1 LSDPNRPTEELT
13 PVKLELQSD
22 SSALPSF
29 DTDATLDAPG
39 STAADAPEAYGSAS
53 APKTIGDYRLVKKL
67 GEGGMGQVWLAE
79 QTAPVRRQVA
89 LKLIRAGM
97 FDEALLQRFQSERQ
111 SLAIMDHP
119 TIAKIFD
126 AGTTPDGQPYFV
138 MEYVPGLPITEY
150 CDQKRLRVAER
161 LELFIKVCEGVQHA
175 HQKAIIHRDLK
186 PANILIVDLDGKPVP
201 RIIDFGL
208 AKATT
213 PQLAGETM
221 FTQVGAFVGTPG
233 YMSPEQTDSGVQD
246 VDTRTDVYALGVV
259 LYVLLTGSLPFDT
272 KQWKKQPLHEVLR
285 HLREDD
291 PPRPSA
297 KIGIEKESSSA
308 NAESRGVQPKQL
320 ASLLHGDLDWITM
333 KALEKDRARR
343 YGTPSELAGDIT
355 RYLRHEPVA
364 ARPASKSY
372 RLQKY
377 VRRHR
382 VGVVVAAGLLL
393 LLAGFAVAQE
403 IQLRRIIE
411 ERDRTARERDRA
423 NRITEFMTSMFKVSD
438 PSEGR
443 GNSVTA
449 REILDKASQDI
460 DTGLTKDPE
469 LQAEMMNVMG
479 KVYDNL
485 GLYPRAEPLLQRS
498 LKIRRSML
506 GPEHP
511 DTLKSMENVA
521 WVLKEEGHLTD
532 AEKMEKDTLETR
544 KLVLGRDNAE
554 TLGSMND
561 LADTLYEEGRYD
573 EAGKLYQQT
582 IEIQLRV
589 LGPED
594 LHTVTTMG
602 NLATTLHQQG
612 RYSEAES
619 WERKTLDI
627 QSRILGPEHPN
638 TLWSISSLASTL
650 RSEGHLAESEKLYRE
665 AVEIQRRILGP
676 EHADT
681 LESMGGLAE
690 TISAEGRY
698 SDAEKLERE
707 VFEVQ
712 RRVFGAEHP
721 DTLNSMSNLASSLY
735 DEGHY
740 VAAEK
745 MQREALKTARR
756 VLNPE
761 HPQVLWLMDH
771 LGLTLQKEGHYAEAE
786 NLHRDALESERH
798 VLGPEYPQTLQS
810 MSYLALTRQ
819 LEGHNA
825 EAERSQRETLDIQ
838 RRVLG
843 SEDSDTLE
851 SMSNLAA
858 TLAAEGRYS
867 ESEKLFRET
876 FEIRRRVLGPEHP
889 TTAETLYNLA
899 CVAAISGDRDEALS
913 LLREAIDHGLSSGYD
928 LELNENNDLKSLDG
942 DPRFVALLA
951 HAKEQAVLQK
961 PN

>member
-1 LSDPNRPTEELT
+1 MSDPNRPTKEVT

-22 SSALPSF
+22 SPAPPSF
-29 DTDATLDAPG
+29 DTDPTLDALG
-39 STAADAPEAYGSAS
+39 STAPDAPQAFGSAS
-53 APKTIGDYRLVKKL
+53 APKSIGDYRLVKKL

-97 FDEALLQRFQSERQ
+97 FDDALLQRFQSERQ

-126 AGTTPDGQPYFV
+126 AGTTTDGQPYFV

-186 PANILIVDLDGKPVP
+186 PANILVVDIDGKPVP

-246 VDTRTDVYALGVV
+246 VDTRTDVYSLGVV

-297 KIGIEKESSSA
+297 KIGIEKESSGA

-364 ARPASKSY
+364 ARPASKGY

-403 IQLRRIIE
+403 VQLRRVTE

-438 PSEGR
+438 PGEAR

-449 REILDKASQDI
+449 REILDKASKEI
-460 DTGLTKDPE
+460 ETGLAHDPE
-469 LQAEMMNVMG
+469 LQAQLMHLMG
-479 KVYDNL
+479 TVYDKL
-485 GLYPRAEPLLQRS
+485 GLYPRAESLLRRAVDIRLQVLGAQNPDSLRSADQLAWVLLQQGRYAEAEKLARETVETQS
-498 LKIRRSML
+498 RVLGPEKQATLDSMTTLASVYRLEGRLAESEELNRQTLDIERRVLGREHPDTLATMENLATVLDTEGHHAEAERAYRETLEIERRLK

-511 DTLKSMENVA
+511 DAVDLMNNVA
-521 WVLKEEGHLTD
+521 V
-532 AEKMEKDTLETR
+532 TL
-544 KLVLGRDNAE
+544 A
-554 TLGSMND
+554 
-561 LADTLYEEGRYD
+561 EEGRY
-573 EAGKLYQQT
+573 
-582 IEIQLRV
+582 
-589 LGPED
+589 
-594 LHTVTTMG
+594 
-602 NLATTLHQQG
+602 
-612 RYSEAES
+612 AES
-619 WERKTLDI
+619 K
-627 QSRILGPEHPN
+627 
-638 TLWSISSLASTL
+638 
-650 RSEGHLAESEKLYRE
+650 
-665 AVEIQRRILGP
+665 EI
-676 EHADT
+676 
-681 LESMGGLAE
+681 
-690 TISAEGRY
+690 
-698 SDAEKLERE
+698 
-707 VFEVQ
+707 F
-712 RRVFGAEHP
+712 
-721 DTLNSMSNLASSLY
+721 
-735 DEGHY
+735 
-740 VAAEK
+740 
-745 MQREALKTARR
+745 
-756 VLNPE
+756 
-761 HPQVLWLMDH
+761 
-771 LGLTLQKEGHYAEAE
+771 
-786 NLHRDALESERH
+786 
-798 VLGPEYPQTLQS
+798 
-810 MSYLALTRQ
+810 
-819 LEGHNA
+819 
-825 EAERSQRETLDIQ
+825 RETL
-838 RRVLG
+838 
-843 SEDSDTLE
+843 
-851 SMSNLAA
+851 
-858 TLAAEGRYS
+858 
-867 ESEKLFRET
+867 
-876 FEIRRRVLGPEHP
+876 EIRRRVLGPKHP
-889 TTAETLYNLA
+889 KTAETLYNLG
-899 CVAAISGDRDEALS
+899 CVAAMSGDRDEALS
-913 LLREAIDHGLSSGYD
+913 LLREAIDHGLPPNYD
-928 LELNENNDLKSLDG
+928 LELNGDDDLKSLDG
-942 DPRFVALLA
+942 DPRFVALVA
-951 HAKEQAVLQK
+951 HAKERAALQK

>member
-1 LSDPNRPTEELT
+1 
-13 PVKLELQSD
+13 
-22 SSALPSF
+22 
-29 DTDATLDAPG
+29 
-39 STAADAPEAYGSAS
+39 
-53 APKTIGDYRLVKKL
+53 
-67 GEGGMGQVWLAE
+67 MGQVWLAE

-97 FDEALLQRFQSERQ
+97 FDDALLQRFQSERQ

-186 PANILIVDLDGKPVP
+186 PANILVVDVDGKPVP

-343 YGTPSELAGDIT
+343 YGTPSELAGEIT

-364 ARPASKSY
+364 ARPASKGY

-403 IQLRRIIE
+403 VQLRRVTE

-438 PSEGR
+438 PGEAR

-449 REILDKASQDI
+449 REILDKASKEI
-460 DTGLTKDPE
+460 ETGLARDPE
-469 LQAEMMNVMG
+469 LQAQLMHLMG
-479 KVYDNL
+479 TVYDKL
-485 GLYPRAEPLLQRS
+485 GLYPRAESLLRRAVDIRLQVLGAQNPDSLRS
-498 LKIRRSML
+498 ADQL
-506 GPEHP
+506 
-511 DTLKSMENVA
+511 A
-521 WVLKEEGHLTD
+521 WVLLQQGRYAE
-532 AEKMEKDTLETR
+532 AEKLVRET
-544 KLVLGRDNAE
+544 VE
-554 TLGSMND
+554 TQS
-561 LADTLYEEGRYD
+561 
-573 EAGKLYQQT
+573 
-582 IEIQLRV
+582 RV
-589 LGPED
+589 LGPEKQATLD
-594 LHTVTTMG
+594 SM
-602 NLATTLHQQG
+602 TTLASVY
-612 RYSEAES
+612 RLE
-619 WERKTLDI
+619 
-627 QSRILGPEHPN
+627 GP
-638 TLWSISSLASTL
+638 
-650 RSEGHLAESEKLYRE
+650 LAESEKLNRK
-665 AVEIQRRILGP
+665 
-676 EHADT
+676 T
-681 LESMGGLAE
+681 LEIEQRVL
-690 TISAEGRY
+690 GR
-698 SDAEKLERE
+698 
-707 VFEVQ
+707 
-712 RRVFGAEHP
+712 EHP
-721 DTLNSMSNLASSLY
+721 DTLATMENLATVL
-735 DEGHY
+735 DTEGH
-740 VAAEK
+740 
-745 MQREALKTARR
+745 
-756 VLNPE
+756 
-761 HPQVLWLMDH
+761 H
-771 LGLTLQKEGHYAEAE
+771 
-786 NLHRDALESERH
+786 
-798 VLGPEYPQTLQS
+798 
-810 MSYLALTRQ
+810 
-819 LEGHNA
+819 A
-825 EAERSQRETLDIQ
+825 EAERAYRETLEIE
-838 RRVLG
+838 RRLKGPEHPDAVDL
-843 SEDSDTLE
+843 
-851 SMSNLAA
+851 MNNVAV
-858 TLAAEGRYS
+858 TLAEEGRYA
-867 ESEKLFRET
+867 ESKKIFRET
-876 FEIRRRVLGPEHP
+876 FEIRRRVLGPKHP
-889 TTAETLYNLA
+889 KTAETLYNLG
-899 CVAAISGDRDEALS
+899 CVAAMNGDRDEALS
-913 LLREAIDHGLSSGYD
+913 LLREAIDHGLPPKYD
-928 LELNENNDLKSLDG
+928 LELNGDDDLKSLDG
-942 DPRFVALLA
+942 DPRFVALVA
-951 HAKEQAVLQK
+951 HAKQQAVLQK

>member
-1 LSDPNRPTEELT
+1 MSDPNRPTKEVT

-22 SSALPSF
+22 SPAPPSF
-29 DTDATLDAPG
+29 DTDPTLDALG
-39 STAADAPEAYGSAS
+39 STAPDAPQAFGSAS
-53 APKTIGDYRLVKKL
+53 APKSIGDYRLVKKL

-97 FDEALLQRFQSERQ
+97 FDDALLQRFQSERQ

-126 AGTTPDGQPYFV
+126 AGTTTDGQPYFV

-186 PANILIVDLDGKPVP
+186 PANILVVDIDGKPVP

-246 VDTRTDVYALGVV
+246 VDTRTDVYSLGVV

-297 KIGIEKESSSA
+297 KIGIEKESSGA

-320 ASLLHGDLDWITM
+320 AGLLHGDLDWITM

-364 ARPASKSY
+364 ARPASKGY

-382 VGVVVAAGLLL
+382 VGVVAVAGLLL

-403 IQLRRIIE
+403 VQLRRLIE

-438 PSEGR
+438 PGEAR

-449 REILDKASQDI
+449 REILDKASKEI
-460 DTGLTKDPE
+460 ETGLAHDPE
-469 LQAEMMNVMG
+469 LQAQLMHLMG
-479 KVYDNL
+479 TVYDKL
-485 GLYPRAEPLLQRS
+485 GLYPRAESLLRRAVDIRLQVLGAQNPDSLRSADQLAWVLLQQGRYAEAEKLARETVETQS
-498 LKIRRSML
+498 RVLGPEKQATLDSMTTLASVYRLEGRLAESEELNRQTLDIERRVLGREHPDTLATMENLATVLDTEGHHAEAERAYRETLEIERRLK

-511 DTLKSMENVA
+511 DAVDLMNNVA
-521 WVLKEEGHLTD
+521 V
-532 AEKMEKDTLETR
+532 TL
-544 KLVLGRDNAE
+544 A
-554 TLGSMND
+554 
-561 LADTLYEEGRYD
+561 EEGRY
-573 EAGKLYQQT
+573 
-582 IEIQLRV
+582 
-589 LGPED
+589 
-594 LHTVTTMG
+594 
-602 NLATTLHQQG
+602 
-612 RYSEAES
+612 AES
-619 WERKTLDI
+619 K
-627 QSRILGPEHPN
+627 
-638 TLWSISSLASTL
+638 
-650 RSEGHLAESEKLYRE
+650 
-665 AVEIQRRILGP
+665 EI
-676 EHADT
+676 
-681 LESMGGLAE
+681 
-690 TISAEGRY
+690 
-698 SDAEKLERE
+698 
-707 VFEVQ
+707 F
-712 RRVFGAEHP
+712 
-721 DTLNSMSNLASSLY
+721 
-735 DEGHY
+735 
-740 VAAEK
+740 
-745 MQREALKTARR
+745 
-756 VLNPE
+756 
-761 HPQVLWLMDH
+761 
-771 LGLTLQKEGHYAEAE
+771 
-786 NLHRDALESERH
+786 
-798 VLGPEYPQTLQS
+798 
-810 MSYLALTRQ
+810 
-819 LEGHNA
+819 
-825 EAERSQRETLDIQ
+825 RETL
-838 RRVLG
+838 
-843 SEDSDTLE
+843 
-851 SMSNLAA
+851 
-858 TLAAEGRYS
+858 
-867 ESEKLFRET
+867 
-876 FEIRRRVLGPEHP
+876 EIRRRVLGPKHP
-889 TTAETLYNLA
+889 KTAETLYNLG
-899 CVAAISGDRDEALS
+899 CVAAMSGDRDEALS
-913 LLREAIDHGLSSGYD
+913 LLREAIDHGLPPNYD
-928 LELNENNDLKSLDG
+928 LELNGDDDLKSLDG
-942 DPRFVALLA
+942 DPRFVALVA
-951 HAKEQAVLQK
+951 HAKERAALQK